1 MSPPGNAGNSRGR
14 GISIT
19 DRDLSRSRDH
29 PAVSSRAD
37 LELDTAALAGARAR
51 VYRSSLET
59 NGLALPGLRF
69 TESLRMASAD
79 GIRESR
85 GHSRLVNPPP
95 TFLEMRA
102 SRLDHENAFRT
113 IDCWSLD
120 DTACFRW
127 SRGGGETPG
136 ELEFQHSVLDRVSRI

>member
-1 MSPPGNAGNSRGR
+1 MSPPGNAGNSRGK

-19 DRDLSRSRDH
+19 DRDLSRSRDR
-29 PAVSSRAD
+29 PAVSSRAASN
-37 LELDTAALAGARAR
+37 LIRPRSLARAR
-51 VYRSSLET
+51 ARLPILSRNERTRS
-59 NGLALPGLRF
+59 AGLRF

-102 SRLDHENAFRT
+102 SRRDRGNAFRT

-120 DTACFRW
+120 DTGCFRW
-127 SRGGGETPG
+127 SRGRGETLD
-136 ELEFQHSVLDRVSRI
+136 ELEFQDFLLDGPVF